1 VIVLGYMTICGYK
14 TNHHIFSGKWEVWG
28 GGFPMPKVSE
38 ESAKLNG
45 GSKPPSPKN

>member
-1 VIVLGYMTICGYK
+1 MGSVGRRVSYA
-14 TNHHIFSGKWEVWG
+14 
-28 GGFPMPKVSE
+28 KVSE